1 MPKIGKRLKSVR
13 DRLGDVME
21 ERSAEDALSLLKE
34 LTSVKFDESVDV
46 AINLGIDPKK
56 SDQVVRGSTV
66 LPHGLGK
73 TTRVALFADGSDAEA
88 GAEAGADVIGM
99 DDLADDIKKGNI
111 NFDLVIATP
120 ASMRIVGQLGQIL
133 GPKGL
138 MPNPKTGTVSSDVA
152 TAVRN
157 AKAGQAQFRA
167 DKAGIVHCS
176 IGKASFTIDALKEN
190 LETVLNE
197 VRKSKPS
204 SSKGVYMQTIS
215 LSTTMGPGLLIDKSS
230 ITALS

>member
-1 MPKIGKRLKSVR
+1 M
-13 DRLGDVME
+13 
-21 ERSAEDALSLLKE
+21 
-34 LTSVKFDESVDV
+34 KFDESVDV

-73 TTRVALFADGSDAEA
+73 TIRVALFADGSDAEA
-88 GAEAGADVIGM
+88 GAEAGADVVGM

-138 MPNPKTGTVSSDVA
+138 MPNPKVGTVSSDVA

-157 AKAGQAQFRA
+157 AKA
-167 DKAGIVHCS
+167 
-176 IGKASFTIDALKEN
+176 
-190 LETVLNE
+190 
-197 VRKSKPS
+197 VRP
-204 SSKGVYMQTIS
+204 IS
-215 LSTTMGPGLLIDKSS
+215 G
-230 ITALS
+230 

>member
-1 MPKIGKRLKSVR
+1 MSKIGKRLKSVR
-13 DRLGDVME
+13 ERLGDVTE

-73 TTRVALFADGSDAEA
+73 TIRIALFADGPDAEA
-88 GAEAGADVIGM
+88 GADAGADVVGM
-99 DDLADDIKKGNI
+99 DDLADDIKKGNM

-138 MPNPKTGTVSSDVA
+138 MPNPKVGTVSSDVA

>member
-73 TTRVALFADGSDAEA
+73 TIRVALFADGSDAEA
-88 GAEAGADVIGM
+88 GAEAGADVVGM

-138 MPNPKTGTVSSDVA
+138 MPNPKVGTVSSDVA

-190 LETVLNE
+190 LETVLTE